1 MALCIVKA
9 VISAP
14 TWVLV
19 QAEESA
25 LELQRMAG
33 AEGEGWAAD
42 VRIGLY
48 KILVSRIGQ
57 HQRHSALCLAAATLE
72 LVQPQW
78 LLGPI
83 PQVIS

>member
-1 MALCIVKA
+1 
-9 VISAP
+9 
-14 TWVLV
+14 
-19 QAEESA
+19 
-25 LELQRMAG
+25 MAG

-72 LVQPQW
+72 LAQPDW

-83 PQVIS
+83 QPVTINMIKALQ

>member
-1 MALCIVKA
+1 MAPCGVKA

-25 LELQRMAG
+25 LELQRMTA

-48 KILVSRIGQ
+48 KILVSRVGQ
-57 HQRHSALCLAAATLE
+57 HQRHSALCLAAAILE